1 MKRILSA
8 IEALNRRQKGAMLTV
23 VDAALVPVALVLT
36 LMTTPPPGLA
46 LPGGGLSLGLALLPV
61 LMAMAAALSQGTGIA
76 RIALSDFEIGAL
88 VRAGFFA
95 ALLALA
101 LSALSALA
109 ALGLAPGVCAVFGVF
124 YLSCVVASR
133 MAMQRAILMIRRAA
147 GRRCRVLI
155 YGAGAT
161 GRQLAAALRS
171 HDTIEVVAFLDD
183 NAALHGLRVAGLA
196 VLPPVRLTELARD
209 RGIRR
214 VLLALPSL
222 SRPKQLRVARRLE
235 RAGLEV
241 MALPS
246 FAQLIGE
253 EALVDRLAPVM
264 AGRLLGRASH
274 GEAMRGGC
282 DGYRDRSVFISG
294 AGGSI
299 GSELSRQVLACRP
312 RRLVLYEL
320 SELAL
325 YTVEAELAGL
335 AAEIGAEIVP
345 VLGSV
350 CDARQVRDVLS
361 RHEVEVVLHAAAYK
375 HVPLVEANPLA
386 GLGNNVLGTATLARA
401 AVEAHVGRFVLVS
414 SDKAVRPTG
423 VMGASKR
430 LAELVVQD
438 LAAGAPGTRFAT
450 VRFGNV
456 LGSSG
461 SVVPLFQEQVAR
473 GGPVT
478 LTHAEITRY
487 FMTIEE
493 AVRLVLLAGSMAE
506 GGETFVLQ
514 MGEPMRI
521 RDLARAVIE
530 AQGYT
535 VRDEANPE
543 GDVEIH
549 TTGLRPG
556 EKLHEELTLS
566 GERQPTRHPKI
577 FAAREAGLSPI
588 ETASMLRALRAAV
601 AESDADAAVAIAAR
615 FVEGDLAARAPS
627 VAAATRTAGPDAAA
641 SVLAMTPAKRRE
653 PGDGRWAGRDGASG
667 TARLARG

>member
-1 MKRILSA
+1 M
-8 IEALNRRQKGAMLTV
+8 
-23 VDAALVPVALVLT
+23 
-36 LMTTPPPGLA
+36 
-46 LPGGGLSLGLALLPV
+46 
-61 LMAMAAALSQGTGIA
+61 
-76 RIALSDFEIGAL
+76 
-88 VRAGFFA
+88 
-95 ALLALA
+95 
-101 LSALSALA
+101 
-109 ALGLAPGVCAVFGVF
+109 
-124 YLSCVVASR
+124 
-133 MAMQRAILMIRRAA
+133 
-147 GRRCRVLI
+147 LI
-155 YGAGAT
+155 YGAGST

-171 HDTIEVVAFLDD
+171 HETIEVVAFVDD
-183 NAALHGLRVAGLA
+183 NAAMHGLRIAGLP
-196 VLPPVRLTELARD
+196 VVPPVRLTELAQR

-222 SRPKQLRVARRLE
+222 SRPKQMRVARRLE

-246 FAQLIGE
+246 FSQLIGE
-253 EALVDRLAPVM
+253 EPLVERLAPVK
-264 AGRLLGRASH
+264 AGRLLGRPSH
-274 GEAMRGGC
+274 GESMRGGC
-282 DGYRDRSVFISG
+282 SGYRGRSVLISG

-312 RRLVLYEL
+312 RKLVLFEL

-325 YTVEAELAGL
+325 YTVEAELAAV
-335 AAEIGAEIVP
+335 AAEVGAEIVP

-350 CDARQVRDVLS
+350 TDARRVRHVMAE
-361 RHEVEVVLHAAAYK
+361 HGVEVVLHAAAYK
-375 HVPLVEANPLA
+375 HVPLVEANPVA
-386 GLGNNVLGTATLARA
+386 GLANNVLGTRTLARA
-401 AVEAHVGRFVLVS
+401 AVDAGVERFVLVS

-438 LAAGAPGTRFAT
+438 LAARAPRTRFAA

-478 LTHAEITRY
+478 LTHEEITRY

-514 MGEPMRI
+514 MGDPVRI
-521 RDLARAVIE
+521 RDLARSVIE

-535 VRDEANPE
+535 VRDAQNPE
-543 GDVEIH
+543 GDIEIV

-556 EKLHEELTLS
+556 EKLHEELTVS
-566 GERQPTRHPKI
+566 GERLPTRHPKI
-577 FAAREAGLSPI
+577 FAVREDALSP
-588 ETASMLRALRAAV
+588 ADAAAMLQALGEAV
-601 AESDADAAVAIAAR
+601 ASNDACAAVAIASR
-615 FVEGDLAARAPS
+615 FVEGALADRMSAPAAVVRLRRAARRPDVVAPGN
-627 VAAATRTAGPDAAA
+627 AGRGGAEDARAA
-641 SVLAMTPAKRRE
+641 SA
-653 PGDGRWAGRDGASG
+653 
-667 TARLARG
+667 